1 MQGIKK
7 AHDRETKLHGVGPG
21 VVRKNI
27 EVYTETERMGMLYLG
42 DKQVMWR
49 ENNPKK
55 ENHTCKGPE
64 VWLRFFL
71 MCKYPIHERGSGSP
85 GTHLL
90 PACSKHMD
98 AGIRGRKEERAKLQH
113 LVSNASPEHVLQV
126 SILLANISNRCLFI
140 IPLTLSQL
148 NHVVEVIY
156 GSCASWAD

>member
-1 MQGIKK
+1 M
-7 AHDRETKLHGVGPG
+7 
-21 VVRKNI
+21 
-27 EVYTETERMGMLYLG
+27 
-42 DKQVMWR
+42 
-49 ENNPKK
+49 
-55 ENHTCKGPE
+55 
-64 VWLRFFL
+64 
-71 MCKYPIHERGSGSP
+71 
-85 GTHLL
+85 HLL